1 MKGAMKSQS
10 DSHTEGSVTDN
21 PFGRYANLARRSM
34 GRASSFNR
42 LEIVWA
48 WASLLVLIICWDAA
62 LRLDQRV
69 SVPRVRIAHAAE
81 SAQPAPTGKWAEL

>member
-1 MKGAMKSQS
+1 MRIQSGVRSENSTYSSRFVPRGDLKGRPGTTTHPA
-10 DSHTEGSVTDN
+10 
-21 PFGRYANLARRSM
+21 
-34 GRASSFNR
+34 NR

-69 SVPRVRIAHAAE
+69 PVPRVRIAHAAE
-81 SAQPAPTGKWAEL
+81 PERPAQTKELAEL

>member
-1 MKGAMKSQS
+1 MQGAMKGRSG
-10 DSHTEGSVTDN
+10 SHAEGNVTDG
-21 PFGRYANLARRSM
+21 PFGRYANLARWSK
-34 GRASSFNR
+34 GGASSFNR

-81 SAQPAPTGKWAEL
+81 STQPAPTGKWAEL

>member
-1 MKGAMKSQS
+1 MNRAMKGQP
-10 DSHTEGSVTDN
+10 DSHAEGCMTGS
-21 PFGRYANLARRSM
+21 PFGRCANPSLCSKAGVNSIK
-34 GRASSFNR
+34 R

-69 SVPRVRIAHAAE
+69 PVPRVRIAHAAE
-81 SAQPAPTGKWAEL
+81 SERPAPTKEWVEL